1 MNSVMSKR
9 GAVLKRAFA
18 IAMIVTALLS
28 ATVTLQTYSAK
39 AQTQAINYQLTVRN
53 ITDRQPIS
61 PPIVVIHDSNAV
73 LLPSSA
79 ERLSGLEEFAESGS
93 KPALMESLRNRT
105 GVKDVVEFGGIIQ
118 PQSQQTIFSNLTAE
132 PGDHIS
138 VLGMLTCTNDGLAF
152 GTAIIT
158 DANTPAFGSGVA
170 YDAGTENND
179 ESRRTVPC
187 LEGAGVSNLNTADGE
202 GTIEPHPG
210 IAVTG
215 DLGAVFGWER
225 TVMEFVVDRR
235 GATPKRAFEVG
246 ATLKN
251 NTIAQP
257 ITPPVVVV
265 HDKNVDVISYRRPVE
280 LPGIDRLSESGDGA
294 KLLDTLAATPGVVSV
309 TQWETGGPIAPGRS
323 FSGNA
328 RAFVG
333 TNVTILGMFACT
345 NDGYI
350 LASAEVTG
358 SSIEIRRTSVIA
370 TVFDSG
376 AENND
381 ETAATVP
388 CLGGAEAAFSDG
400 PGEND
405 RREHPGI
412 RGDADLAPNVHGW
425 TAEKTATMSLH
436 ARVTPTP
443 EPTDTPT
450 ATPEPTAVPTTQPTE
465 VPTTQPNAEPS
476 PGATVQ
482 PEPTEPPEPTAVP
495 TTQPTVNPTTQPTVN
510 PTTQPTAEPSPG
522 ATVQPEPAATMEPEE
537 LPDTGGSSLNAT
549 WWGIALIL
557 GLSSAF
563 AALWFLRLP
572 NRRDV

>member
-1 MNSVMSKR
+1 M
-9 GAVLKRAFA
+9 KRAFA
-18 IAMIVTALLS
+18 TTLIVAALLS
-28 ATVTLQTYSAK
+28 ATVSLQTQQPAQ
-39 AQTQAINYQLTVRN
+39 AQTQAQNYQLTVRN
-53 ITDRQPIS
+53 ITERQPIS

-79 ERLSGLEEFAESGS
+79 ERLDGLEEFAESGS
-93 KPALMESLRNRT
+93 KPALMESLRNRS
-105 GVKDVVEFGGIIQ
+105 GVKEVIEFGGVIQ
-118 PQSQQTIFSNLTAE
+118 PQAQQTIFSNLTAE

-138 VLGMLTCTNDGLAF
+138 VLGMMTCTNDAVAF

-158 DANTPAFGSGVA
+158 DAKTPAFGSGVA

-187 LEGAGVSNLNTADGE
+187 LDGAGVSNPDTADGE
-202 GTIEPHPG
+202 GRIVRHPG

-251 NTIAQP
+251 NTTSQP

-265 HDKNVDVISYRRPVE
+265 HDKNIDVVSYRRPIE
-280 LPGIDRLSESGDGA
+280 LSGIDRLSEGGDGA

-309 TQWETGGPIAPGRS
+309 TQWNTGGPIAPGRS
-323 FSGNA
+323 YSDNA
-328 RAFVG
+328 RAFIG
-333 TNVTILGMFACT
+333 TSVTILGMFACT

-358 SSIEIRRTSVIA
+358 SSIEIRRTSVVA

-412 RGDADLAPNVHGW
+412 QGDADLDPNVHGW
-425 TAEKTATMSLH
+425 TADKTATMSLH
-436 ARVTPTP
+436 SRVNPTP
-443 EPTDTPT
+443 VPVDTPT
-450 ATPEPTAVPTTQPTE
+450 VTPEPTAVPTTQPTE
-465 VPTTQPNAEPS
+465 GPTTQPTTEPS
-476 PGATVQ
+476 PGATAQ
-482 PEPTEPPEPTAVP
+482 PEPT
-495 TTQPTVNPTTQPTVN
+495 
-510 PTTQPTAEPSPG
+510 
-522 ATVQPEPAATMEPEE
+522 ATMEPDE
-537 LPDTGGSSLNAT
+537 LPDTGGGSLNAA
-549 WWGIALIL
+549 WWALALIL

-563 AALWFLRLP
+563 AALWLLRLP
-572 NRRDV
+572 NRRDI